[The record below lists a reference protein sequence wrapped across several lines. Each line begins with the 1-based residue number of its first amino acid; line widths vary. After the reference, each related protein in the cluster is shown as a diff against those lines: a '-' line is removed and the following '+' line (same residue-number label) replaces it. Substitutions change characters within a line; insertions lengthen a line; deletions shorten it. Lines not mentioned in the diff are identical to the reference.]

1 LKAIIDYSE
10 RIFYMNYKLD
20 EALLIV
26 DAKGFPFREVQL
38 RGDGVYGVCNPAAVS
53 SVVTSHIR

>member
-38 RGDGVYGVCNPAAVS
+38 RG
-53 SVVTSHIR
+53 VTLQLSHP